1 MSQKTSFSEFSETV
15 TETAIKAAKTIARN
29 LAISSSLTN
38 NGDIITSEQMKTG
51 EDLKVSEES
60 SEGVTNILTH
70 VGTDSIVTNAA
81 RKLVTT
87 TSSTL
92 SSISATFQQHRD
104 ALSKGQSSHSSNVF
118 LSTDIP
124 ASTTPSNYDIV
135 DAASKGIPGNDPTA
149 TAHAN
154 IMNDDV
160 NENTAAHLSMQSHIQ
175 NLDSPKSIKYLI
187 EVSFVLLLWCSRG
200 GFYFFISDMYIIK
213 LCYSYFRGF
222 SKN

>member
-51 EDLKVSEES
+51 EDLKGS

-92 SSISATFQQHRD
+92 SSISATFEQHHRD
-104 ALSKGQSSHSSNVF
+104 ALSKEQSSHSSNVF
-118 LSTDIP
+118 LSTTIP
-124 ASTTPSNYDIV
+124 SSTTPYNYDIV
-135 DAASKGIPGNDPTA
+135 DAASKSFPGNDPTA

-175 NLDSPKSIKYLI
+175 NLESPKSIKYLI
-187 EVSFVLLLWCSRG
+187 EVSFVLLL
-200 GFYFFISDMYIIK
+200 
-213 LCYSYFRGF
+213 
-222 SKN
+222 

>member
-1 MSQKTSFSEFSETV
+1 MSHKTSLSEFSETV

-38 NGDIITSEQMKTG
+38 SSNIITSEQMKTG

-60 SEGVTNILTH
+60 AEGVANIVSH
-70 VGTDSIVTNAA
+70 VGADSIVTNAA
-81 RKLVTT
+81 RKLVTA

-92 SSISATFQQHRD
+92 SSISATFQNP
-104 ALSKGQSSHSSNVF
+104 LSKEQSSHSSNMF
-118 LSTDIP
+118 LSTGIP
-124 ASTTPSNYDIV
+124 TSTTPSNYDIV
-135 DAASKGIPGNDPTA
+135 DGASKRIPGNDPTA

-160 NENTAAHLSMQSHIQ
+160 NENTAAHLSMQSHIK

-187 EVSFVLLLWCSRG
+187 EVSFMLLLG
-200 GFYFFISDMYIIK
+200 VVDE
-213 LCYSYFRGF
+213 SYNIFHL
-222 SKN
+222 

>member
-1 MSQKTSFSEFSETV
+1 MSHKTQFSEFSETV

-29 LAISSSLTN
+29 LATSSSLTN

-51 EDLKVSEES
+51 EDLKVSEEE

-92 SSISATFQQHRD
+92 SSISATFEQHHRD
-104 ALSKGQSSHSSNVF
+104 ALSKEQSSHSSNVF
-118 LSTDIP
+118 LSTTIP
-124 ASTTPSNYDIV
+124 SSTTPSNYDIV
-135 DAASKGIPGNDPTA
+135 DAASKSFPGNDSTA

-175 NLDSPKSIKYLI
+175 NLESPKSIKYLI
-187 EVSFVLLLWCSRG
+187 EVSFVLLL
-200 GFYFFISDMYIIK
+200 
-213 LCYSYFRGF
+213 
-222 SKN
+222 

>member
-1 MSQKTSFSEFSETV
+1 MSHKTQFSEFSETV

-29 LAISSSLTN
+29 LATSSSLTN

-70 VGTDSIVTNAA
+70 VGTDSIVTNGA

-104 ALSKGQSSHSSNVF
+104 ALSKEQSSHSSNVF
-118 LSTDIP
+118 LSTDIST
-124 ASTTPSNYDIV
+124 STTPSNYDIV
-135 DAASKGIPGNDPTA
+135 DAPSKSFPGNDPTA

-175 NLDSPKSIKYLI
+175 NLESPKSIKYLI
-187 EVSFVLLLWCSRG
+187 EVSFVLLL
-200 GFYFFISDMYIIK
+200 
-213 LCYSYFRGF
+213 
-222 SKN
+222 

>member
-29 LAISSSLTN
+29 LTISSSLTN
-38 NGDIITSEQMKTG
+38 DSDIITSEQMKTG
-51 EDLKVSEES
+51 EDLKVSEKS
-60 SEGVTNILTH
+60 AEGVANILNH
-70 VGTDSIVTNAA
+70 VGADSIVTNAA

-87 TSSTL
+87 TSSSL

-104 ALSKGQSSHSSNVF
+104 DLSKGQSSHSSNVF

-124 ASTTPSNYDIV
+124 ISTTPSNYDIV
-135 DAASKGIPGNDPTA
+135 DGASKRIPGNDPTA

-154 IMNDDV
+154 IINDDV
-160 NENTAAHLSMQSHIQ
+160 NENAAAHLSMQSHIQ

-187 EVSFVLLLWCSRG
+187 EVSVVLLL
-200 GFYFFISDMYIIK
+200 
-213 LCYSYFRGF
+213 
-222 SKN
+222 

>member
-1 MSQKTSFSEFSETV
+1 MSHKTQFSEFSETV

-29 LAISSSLTN
+29 LATSSSLTN

-70 VGTDSIVTNAA
+70 VGTDSIVTNGA

-92 SSISATFQQHRD
+92 SSISATFQQHPNS
-104 ALSKGQSSHSSNVF
+104 LSREQSSHASNVF
-118 LSTDIP
+118 LSTDIST
-124 ASTTPSNYDIV
+124 STTPSNYDIV
-135 DAASKGIPGNDPTA
+135 DAASKSFPGNDSTA

-187 EVSFVLLLWCSRG
+187 EVSFVLLL
-200 GFYFFISDMYIIK
+200 
-213 LCYSYFRGF
+213 
-222 SKN
+222 